1 MKQYTLNFCE
11 TAEDMMEVIQD
22 KIKVH
27 GEDGQLRALPPFQA
41 DSYDAASPILSGD
54 YGHEE
59 FFRMMM
65 QLRGVVEYND
75 APPIIHA
82 AVKVLTT
89 LQDAVSRDPEAR
101 KVS

>member
-1 MKQYTLNFCE
+1 
-11 TAEDMMEVIQD
+11 
-22 KIKVH
+22 
-27 GEDGQLRALPPFQA
+27 
-41 DSYDAASPILSGD
+41 
-54 YGHEE
+54 
-59 FFRMMM
+59 MMM